1 MRCECLLGV
10 EDVDAPQ
17 QKPRSDTWHGVRRDI
32 PVHGK
37 MRAAILAMV
46 PVFILGGGVSRT
58 AAAPDAEISE
68 FTVKAAYLSKFGGFV
83 RWPDSAFASDTSP
96 ITICTLGDN
105 PVGGALAKA
114 AIRPIGSRPVAI
126 RTIKAFSPESGC
138 HIVYAGDSNAER
150 VAQSLKA
157 ARGAGVLT
165 VTDLVNSDAAASV
178 INFVVKD
185 NRVKFEIDE
194 RAAAENGLTISSQLL
209 GLAVSVKNRG

>member
-1 MRCECLLGV
+1 MGA

-17 QKPRSDTWHGVRRDI
+17 QKPRSDIRHVPCPGGGNARARM
-32 PVHGK
+32 P
-37 MRAAILAMV
+37 AAILAMG
-46 PVFILGGGVSRT
+46 PVFILASGVART
-58 AAAPDAEISE
+58 AAAPDAEINA
-68 FTVKAAYLSKFGGFV
+68 FTIKAAYLSKFGGFI
-83 RWPDSAFASDTSP
+83 RWPDSAFASETSP
-96 ITICTLGDN
+96 ITICTIGDN
-105 PVGGALAKA
+105 PVGGALAKV

-138 HIVYAGDSNAER
+138 HIVYAGDSNPER

-165 VTDLVNSDAAASV
+165 VTDLANSDAAASV

-185 NRVKFEIDE
+185 NRIKFEIDE
-194 RAAAENGLTISSQLL
+194 RAASENGLTISSQLL